1 LPRASQFE
9 RAGKLQFKC
18 FSSRV
23 ILPLIC
29 NNEVYWTSFQK
40 RKIYGRE
47 VNMDEEMKC
56 GEIYCEQI
64 FMHVLPGY
72 VY

>member
-1 LPRASQFE
+1 MRFTGQAF
-9 RAGKLQFKC
+9 R
-18 FSSRV
+18 
-23 ILPLIC
+23 
-29 NNEVYWTSFQK
+29 K
-40 RKIYGRE
+40 RKIYGGD